1 MKAIYSQLMMLAMAG
16 SFIEQDYYN
25 KPAINKLSFEEIQQL
40 QIRASINR
48 KHRLL
53 KRGNKEFTI
62 DGITVIALN
71 NKNAIR
77 KVNNIKKQLEL

>member
-1 MKAIYSQLMMLAMAG
+1 MLAMAG